1 MRLARFLGISIMV
14 LGLILSVIGESPA
27 AGTKFP
33 TRPIQVIITFAPGAT
48 DLLLRPFVEKMP
60 EYLGQPV
67 TLVYKPGAGGSLGAA
82 FVADSKPDGY
92 TLVGSS
98 PSAILVLPLTKKDL
112 SYTLQSFTPICCLCA
127 DALVFAVQSSA
138 PWKTIKDLVEDAKK
152 SPGQISYSSS
162 GTFAIPHL
170 GFEAFSREAGIK
182 LNYIPSQGG
191 GPAVTALLGGHV
203 QAYSGP
209 IAPPL
214 PHITAG
220 TLRALAVS
228 GAKRIKAL
236 PDVPTLT
243 ELGYPLTISVGYGL
257 LSPKGAPKEVVETI
271 YLAAKK
277 VVENNEASIAQRLD
291 GLGAWIDFEGPKE
304 YTTQLSK
311 QNEMFS
317 RILKIVS
324 H

>member
-1 MRLARFLGISIMV
+1 M
-14 LGLILSVIGESPA
+14 
-27 AGTKFP
+27 
-33 TRPIQVIITFAPGAT
+33 
-48 DLLLRPFVEKMP
+48 
-60 EYLGQPV
+60 
-67 TLVYKPGAGGSLGAA
+67 
-82 FVADSKPDGY
+82 
-92 TLVGSS
+92 
-98 PSAILVLPLTKKDL
+98 
-112 SYTLQSFTPICCLCA
+112 
-127 DALVFAVQSSA
+127 
-138 PWKTIKDLVEDAKK
+138 EDAKK

-214 PHITAG
+214 PHVTAG

-228 GAKRIKAL
+228 GEKRIKAL
-236 PDVPTLT
+236 PGVPTLT
-243 ELGYPLTISVGYGL
+243 ELGYPIKISVGYGL
-257 LSPKGAPKEVVETI
+257 LAPKGTPKEVIETI
-271 YLAAKK
+271 YQAAKK
-277 VVENNEASIAQRLD
+277 VVGNHGASITERLD
-291 GLGAWIDFEGPKE
+291 MLGAWIDFEGPEE
-304 YTTQLSK
+304 YTAQLSE

-317 RILKIVS
+317 RILKIVA